1 MCFLPSH
8 TTFQIGTT
16 EVSEWIRISVIQD
29 LEVQQGQ
36 EIKIRL
42 LFQSVQILKT
52 QRVRL
57 I

>member
-8 TTFQIGTT
+8 TTCQIGTT
-16 EVSEWIRISVIQD
+16 EISEWVRRISVLQD

-42 LFQSVQILKT
+42 
-52 QRVRL
+52 
-57 I
+57 